1 MSFQRISLFL
11 LLQASVFT
19 FSFAQSPYKLDL
31 TKDAAITGT
40 GILSSVTALMI
51 NSKVKSFSIEEINNL
66 SLNEINW
73 LDRDAVKNWSE
84 DYSFASDL
92 LVSFSAAAPALL
104 FLSEKVRK
112 DFITVSAM
120 YLETVIYSMSLPYLS
135 KGSFQRARPFVYNN
149 NVPLE
154 EKLTSD
160 ARKSFFSGHATLA
173 FSMAVFF
180 STVYGDY
187 FPDSKYK
194 PYVWAGS
201 LIIATLTGYSRFEAG
216 KHFPTDIIAGAI
228 VGSAIGYIIPQ
239 IHKSNETQINF
250 NPIVVHRSLGLSFSY
265 NF

>member
-1 MSFQRISLFL
+1 MSFQRISLIL
-11 LLQASVFT
+11 LLQVSIFT
-19 FSFAQSPYKLDL
+19 LSFAQSPYKLDL

-40 GILSSVTALMI
+40 GILSSVTALI
-51 NSKVKSFSIEEINNL
+51 IDGNVKPLSIEAINKL
-66 SLNEINW
+66 SLNDVNW
-73 LDRDAVKNWSE
+73 FDRGAADNWSE
-84 DYSFASDL
+84 DYSLASDL

-135 KGSFQRARPFVYNN
+135 KGSLQRARPFVYNN

-160 ARKSFFSGHATLA
+160 ARKSFFSGHTTLA
-173 FSMAVFF
+173 FSAAVFL

-194 PYVWAGS
+194 PYVWTGLL
-201 LIIATLTGYSRFEAG
+201 LIAALTGYSRYEAG

-228 VGSAIGYIIPQ
+228 VGSAIGYIIPFIHRQSSEQ
-239 IHKSNETQINF
+239 I
-250 NPIVVHRSLGLSFSY
+250 SLNLASTNRTFGISFEY
-265 NF
+265 RF

>member
-1 MSFQRISLFL
+1 MTFKRFSFTIFTL
-11 LLQASVFT
+11 LLIFDFT
-19 FSFAQSPYKLDL
+19 FAQSPYKLDL

-40 GILSSVTALMI
+40 GILSSVTALI
-51 NSKVKSFSIEEINNL
+51 IDGNVKPLSIEAINKL
-66 SLNEINW
+66 SLTDVNW
-73 LDRDAVKNWSE
+73 FDRGIAQNWSE
-84 DYSFASDL
+84 DYSLASDL

-112 DFITVSAM
+112 DFVIVSAM
-120 YLETVIYSMSLPYLS
+120 YLETVIYSVSLPFLS

-149 NVPLE
+149 SVPLE

-173 FSMAVFF
+173 FSTAVFL

-201 LIIATLTGYSRFEAG
+201 LIIATLTGYSRYEAG

-228 VGSAIGYIIPQ
+228 VGGAIGYIIPLIHRQSSEQ
-239 IHKSNETQINF
+239 ISL
-250 NPIVVHRSLGLSFSY
+250 NPYSLHRTFGISVEYRF
-265 NF
+265 